1 MGQHGSAENN
11 MTTASAFSILL
22 IALSLSLGAC
32 GKHSNTDSVPSEP
45 KTVISAS
52 QQHALDNAKH
62 MEKTLLHDVEL
73 REQKMRDQGI

>member
-22 IALSLSLGAC
+22 IALSLTLCAC
-32 GKHSNTDSVPSEP
+32 SKQSDSTPSEP

-62 MEKTLLHDVEL
+62 MEKTLQHDVEL

>member
-11 MTTASAFSILL
+11 MTTPSAFSILL
-22 IALSLSLGAC
+22 IALSLTLCAC
-32 GKHSNTDSVPSEP
+32 SKQSNSTPSEP

-62 MEKTLLHDVEL
+62 MEKTLQHDVEL